1 MKIGRLEMES
11 GVEWVVYDPLAGTI
25 CKSNGQVTIDR
36 LGKIKSIVYRW
47 SGFNYLLCFSKDS
60 LDICGMKGCGK
71 TTLVISPID
80 IKWFYKINKT
90 GLCINRSELHKI
102 IEEANTRS
110 LYAIVS
116 TYLNIQKKS

>member
-1 MKIGRLEMES
+1 
-11 GVEWVVYDPLAGTI
+11 
-25 CKSNGQVTIDR
+25 
-36 LGKIKSIVYRW
+36 
-47 SGFNYLLCFSKDS
+47 
-60 LDICGMKGCGK
+60 MKGCGK